1 MEPATAYLLMFL
13 ICVCLGLGTA
23 KIAIYRGVPGS
34 AFLWF
39 IAGTSLA
46 FIALPAAIFFKPARK
61 SSRAKI
67 SLRADRGNA
76 RSAQRR
82 EDES

>member
-1 MEPATAYLLMFL
+1 MAPTTEYLLMSAVC
-13 ICVCLGLGTA
+13 ICLGFVTA